1 MGVMKK
7 IFEEHGWED
16 GQLVLERYKK
26 QNKKKK
32 KKEVKIES
40 KNGSS

>member
-26 QNKKKK
+26 QYKKRKNKKRR
-32 KKEVKIES
+32 S
-40 KNGSS
+40 K